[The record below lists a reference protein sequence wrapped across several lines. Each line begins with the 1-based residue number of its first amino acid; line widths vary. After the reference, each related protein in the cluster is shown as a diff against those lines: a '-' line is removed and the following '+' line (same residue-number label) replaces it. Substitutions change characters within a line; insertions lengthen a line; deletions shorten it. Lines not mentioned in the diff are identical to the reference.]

1 MHASSPRPTASSKFP
16 DTTLM
21 QTKPLIA
28 ALPGNENLTARLADL
43 LGAEVARL
51 EHRRFP
57 DGESY
62 VRLHADPKDRE
73 LLLVAT
79 LDRPDDKV
87 PTLLF
92 AADLAHDL
100 GAARVGLVIP
110 YLPYMR
116 QDQRFA
122 PGEALTS
129 KTFARW
135 LSLHF
140 DWLVTVDPHLH
151 RYASLDEIYSLQ
163 SRVVAA
169 APAVAEWIAREVDD
183 PVLIGPDGES
193 EQWVGEVAFLQD
205 LPWRVMSKKR
215 YGDRDV
221 RMQLPDLGGLESHT
235 PVLVDDII
243 SSGTTMARA
252 ARHLIDAGFRPPLAV
267 GVHGLF
273 GEQAREV
280 MVAGGIER
288 IVCTDTVN
296 APEARIDLAPL
307 LTDAIKRLLQ
317 PRP

>member
-1 MHASSPRPTASSKFP
+1 MEKKR
-16 DTTLM
+16 
-21 QTKPLIA
+21 LIA
-28 ALPGNENLTARLADL
+28 ALPGNEELTERLADL
-43 LGAEVARL
+43 LGAALVRL

-62 VRLHADPKDRE
+62 VRLHAE
-73 LLLVAT
+73 LVGQDLILVAT

-92 AADLAHDL
+92 AADLARDL
-100 GAARVGLVIP
+100 GAARVGLVTP
-110 YLPYMR
+110 YLAYMR

-135 LSLHF
+135 LSSHL

-151 RYASLDEIYSLQ
+151 RYSSLDEIYTLDSE
-163 SRVVAA
+163 VVAA
-169 APAVAEWIAREVDD
+169 APAVAEWVAREVND

-193 EQWVGEVAFLQD
+193 EQWVSEVAGLQD

-221 RMQLPDLGGLESHT
+221 RMQLPDLSGLKSHT

-252 ARHLIDAGFRPPLAV
+252 ARHLIDAGFRSPVAV

-273 GEQAREV
+273 GEKAREV
-280 MVAGGIER
+280 MCAGGIER
-288 IVCTDTVN
+288 IVCTNSVN
-296 APEARIDLAPL
+296 APEADIDLSSL
-307 LTDAIKRLLQ
+307 LADAVAREF
-317 PRP
+317 